1 MRRIAL
7 LFVLGMAAASPASA
21 ATVRLG
27 KTAPAG
33 TLAGCA
39 GCALF
44 QSATGPGSPSYVVP
58 AGGGTITSW
67 SIQGAPSS
75 LSCLVGGCHARL
87 QVMRPGEAGKFTL
100 AAQSLDKTIPA
111 GKLSTFSTSIPVQA
125 GDVLGLLGTN
135 VPLQGGGGTGDLVGS
150 LTGLLGGG
158 GLVNVSVTLDPPLG
172 GSVGGGSTGGG
183 GGATSGSV
191 PFAGVAVAGR
201 VVRVTRSWVAR
212 IAARCPAQAVGV
224 CAGKLVLR
232 SGRVGLGH
240 VSFRISA
247 GRRAVLNLHVS
258 KKGRKL
264 LRRHARL
271 STRASLSAR
280 DGRGQRKSSAAAL
293 ILKRAAQPKT
303 TRTTK

>member
-7 LFVLGMAAASPASA
+7 LFLLGMAAASPASG
-21 ATVRLG
+21 ATLKLG
-27 KTAPAG
+27 KAAPAG
-33 TLAGCA
+33 SAVGCA
-39 GCALF
+39 GCSLF
-44 QSATGPGSPSYVVP
+44 QRASGPASPSYVVP

-67 SIQGAPSS
+67 SLRGAPSS
-75 LSCLVGGCHARL
+75 LSCLVGGCNARL
-87 QVMRPGEAGKFTL
+87 QVMRPGDGGAYTL
-100 AAQSLDKTIPA
+100 AAQSLQQTIPA
-111 GKLSTFSTSIPVQA
+111 GKVSTFSTSLPVQA

-135 VPLQGGGGTGDLVGS
+135 VPLQGAGGSGDLVGS
-150 LTGLLGGG
+150 LTGLIGGG

-172 GSVGGGSTGGG
+172 GSVGGGSAGGG

-212 IAARCPAQAVGV
+212 IAARCPAQALGV
-224 CAGKLVLR
+224 CAGRLVLR

-258 KKGRKL
+258 RKGRKL
-264 LRRHARL
+264 LRRRGRL
-271 STRASLSAR
+271 SSRASLSAR
-280 DGRGQRKSSAAAL
+280 DGRGQRKSTRAAL
-293 ILKRAAQPKT
+293 TLKRPG
-303 TRTTK
+303 R